1 MGAMGPRTGYG
12 ARTSQGAGPIE
23 APFSPTRVGSGS
35 LCACVAVTGRGP
47 VGRTATEDKRR
58 WVVAVRWSVVA
69 GPAGLSSPADPHGG
83 FHSAGPHRGF
93 HPAAH
98 IEAFTP
104 RPARGLPPRG
114 HPLGGFHPAGPHR
127 GFHPVDPHGGQFSPA
142 IGDESN

>member
-93 HPAAH
+93 HPAARTGASTPWTPTEVNFH
-98 IEAFTP
+98 RPLATNQTNHSSLQKRFT
-104 RPARGLPPRG
+104 
-114 HPLGGFHPAGPHR
+114 
-127 GFHPVDPHGGQFSPA
+127 
-142 IGDESN
+142 